1 MELKEISPQSLRA
14 GIICSLIDLT
24 EIMDIRYQS
33 VASRLVR
40 VLLELVMEGRK
51 SDLTAWRL
59 WNYLFCD
66 CFSFENE
73 GISLLI
79 SQEI

>member
-14 GIICSLIDLT
+14 GVFCSSIDLT
-24 EIMDIRYQS
+24 EIMDTRYQG
-33 VASRLVR
+33 VASRFVR

-51 SDLTAWRL
+51 SDLTDCRL

-73 GISLLI
+73 GISLLK
-79 SQEI
+79 SEEI